1 MSIRLCPISKV
12 LFTTSA
18 MLSFTDFAFH
28 LRCNAYSRNGTLLLK
43 TSPIRTNLKLESSG
57 GVRILDRYGT
67 QSESLQKCSFCSQ
80 RYQTDNFQLF
90 KWLCSC
96 FDAVEERH
104 AYVWCGTN
112 RGWVGMNGRL
122 PNPKVRARLVKAAD
136 FDRAVDSRG
145 WSNAVWVDED
155 SPEMSRTDAHLKTPT
170 VLFNMQCLQREWNV
184 IVDDVP
190 NPNQFETRKQWRC
203 QDSW

>member
-1 MSIRLCPISKV
+1 MSIRLCLISKV

-28 LRCNAYSRNGTLLLK
+28 LRCSAYSRNGTLLLK

-80 RYQTDNFQLF
+80 RYQTGNFQLF

-96 FDAVEERH
+96 FGAVGERH

-122 PNPKVRARLVKAAD
+122 PNPKVRARLVKAAN

-145 WSNAVWVDED
+145 VEQRVVSGRGQPGDEPDRRSLENSD
-155 SPEMSRTDAHLKTPT
+155 SLVQHAMPT
-170 VLFNMQCLQREWNV
+170 AGMERYC
-184 IVDDVP
+184 
-190 NPNQFETRKQWRC
+190 
-203 QDSW
+203 